1 MILISNSQRD
11 EIVRYLVAFAAT
23 AGDGGT
29 RDYNARRLAR
39 KLARALD
46 GKRPVPSGELPGTL
60 KRRRKSL

>member
-1 MILISNSQRD
+1 MILISNSQS

-60 KRRRKSL
+60 KRRRKTL